1 MKNIF
6 ASLGV
11 LAALV
16 GTAVCGAMLCM
27 GNASADAAALK
38 DKSGPASAA
47 VSLEAEPS
55 IPWGDVEVH
64 YDASSLRYISTNEM
78 GEQVFLYG
86 LRGVCRL
93 SFFFCFRAG
102 GYGNK
107 FSRFR
112 CVRRV

>member
-64 YDASSLRYISTNEM
+64 YDASSLRYISTKEM
-78 GEQVFLYG
+78 GEQVILYTT
-86 LRGVCRL
+86 
-93 SFFFCFRAG
+93 
-102 GYGNK
+102 
-107 FSRFR
+107 
-112 CVRRV
+112 